1 MLHVEKAFQ
10 SLKVKYIP
18 SVFKLQ
24 ISISSTNLPS
34 SLEEAR
40 KYTLH
45 GFSSWGSISI
55 QCFDQALEV
64 TFKNRKLKV
73 IYAPPEREA

>member
-1 MLHVEKAFQ
+1 MNFISCNIE
-10 SLKVKYIP
+10 IP
-18 SVFKLQ
+18 LYKIIILYVD
-24 ISISSTNLPS
+24 LP
-34 SLEEAR
+34 

-55 QCFDQALEV
+55 QCFEQALEV

>member
-1 MLHVEKAFQ
+1 VL
-10 SLKVKYIP
+10 I
-18 SVFKLQ
+18 
-24 ISISSTNLPS
+24 ID
-34 SLEEAR
+34 EAR

-55 QCFDQALEV
+55 QCFEQALEV
-64 TFKNRKLKV
+64 TFKNQKLKV